1 MTSLLDPIASVPP
14 PRTGIAITPALRH
27 FFKAIPKVELHCHLL
42 GAVRKSTFEDLRNR
56 NQAPIEQA
64 RIDALYHRG
73 EKPIGAIPV
82 LRALESQLLTRLD
95 DFHRITYEYLEDA
108 SQDNIRHAELFW
120 NPTATLRNGILNY
133 RDIQAAIHAGM
144 ADGGKDFGISAGL
157 IPAVDREAS
166 PEEAVELAQLMID
179 HRAPRTLG
187 LGIDYREVDRPPELF
202 AQAFQLVKKAGFYC
216 TAHAGEYGMGWQ
228 NIATAID
235 LLSVDRLDHGYTV
248 IDNPALAQRCADR
261 GILFTIVPT
270 NSYYLRELTPETW
283 ASDHPV
289 LRMAEL
295 SLKIHPNS
303 DDPTLHHITQAGA
316 FEVMHTHFGFSFPQL
331 RQMMLDGIEG
341 SWVDS
346 SQKRD
351 WCADFSAEFDQL
363 AQDYAAQTDRD
374 IRPSRIIL

>member
-1 MTSLLDPIASVPP
+1 LDPIASVPP
-14 PRTGIAITPALRH
+14 PRTGIAITQALRQ

-56 NQAPIEQA
+56 NQAPIEQS

-73 EKPIGAIPV
+73 DKPIGAIPV

-108 SQDNIRHAELFW
+108 AQDNIRHAEIFW
-120 NPTATLRNGILNY
+120 NPTATLRSGRLSY
-133 RDIQAAIHAGM
+133 RDIQAAIHTGM
-144 ADGGKDFGISAGL
+144 ADGAKDFGISAGL

-166 PEEAVELAQLMID
+166 PAEAVELIHLMIE
-179 HRAPRTLG
+179 HRAAKTLG

-202 AQAFQLVKKAGFYC
+202 AQAFQLAKKAGFFC

-228 NIATAID
+228 NIASAID

-248 IDNPALAQRCADR
+248 IDNPELTRRCAER
-261 GILFTIVPT
+261 SILFTVVPT
-270 NSYYLRELTPETW
+270 NSYYLRELPPETW
-283 ASDHPV
+283 ASDHPI

-295 SLKIHPNS
+295 GLKIHPNS

-316 FEVMHTHFGFSFPQL
+316 FEVMHTHFGFSFAQL
-331 RQMMLDGIEG
+331 RQMMLDGIDG

-346 SQKRD
+346 SLKRD
-351 WCADFSAEFDQL
+351 WRAHFAAEFDHL
-363 AQDYAAQTDRD
+363 AHQDATA
-374 IRPSRIIL
+374 